1 MREMNEIE
9 RKFYDALLEVFKK
22 NMNGEHESVTDTM
35 KYLSLFEPG
44 EIGCIELLEC
54 QAPLGIYIADFL
66 ITSTEG
72 LKFVIEIDGHDS
84 HKTKEQRFKDY
95 QRERFLQE
103 QGIIVFRFMAS
114 EVYTNAYKCASW
126 VVDTI
131 SDYSIRLADKIIE
144 AYEAGSKTRKG
155 A

>member
-9 RKFYDALLEVFKK
+9 RRFYDALLEVFK
-22 NMNGEHESVTDTM
+22 NDMNREREDVTDAI

-72 LKFVIEIDGHDS
+72 LKFVIEIDGHDA

-114 EVYTNAYKCASW
+114 EVFTNAYKCASW
-126 VVDTI
+126 AVNTI
-131 SDYSIRLADKIIE
+131 SEYSMRLSDKIIE
-144 AYEAGSKTRKG
+144 AYEAGLKTRKG